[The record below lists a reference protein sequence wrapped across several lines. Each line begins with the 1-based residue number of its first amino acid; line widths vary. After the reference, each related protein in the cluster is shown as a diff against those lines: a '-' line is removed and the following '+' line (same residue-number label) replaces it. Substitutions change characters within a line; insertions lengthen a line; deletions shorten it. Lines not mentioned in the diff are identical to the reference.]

1 MEHGKLER
9 SQRALEQ
16 WVKEHPEEVRRLREQ
31 AKPLAEFLN
40 SPEWDAFWQPAKAA
54 ILHDDEDGV
63 YVWAETRIGRKPDFV
78 IKVSYLGKKE
88 LGDATPRET
97 WVLVDDRGEKLA
109 GEARGEPDDEGIA
122 VFGEKTK
129 TFGRLKRV
137 RSEFTDPDDWEREI
151 AKAVLKAGAESPHG
165 YPLTLG
171 EIEWRIERDNRWRGL
186 KGTPGEDSPRVKDA
200 RARVRAAEERAFGGN
215 LKPQEHRG
223 AVEALRTA
231 ERELEKA
238 ISFAST
244 ASLST
249 GGPGGGAM
257 RVAEGPRHRGV
268 WGGLRVG
275 RGERPVP
282 EWEEK
287 MLDRLFLAHYASPE
301 NPAGLSPGELEVFRL
316 AIQLEHRE
324 IAEEIGRTEGLVRKL
339 KHQAVKKVRKH
350 GEITVRDHIDTN
362 ARKRG
367 RTKKSA

>member
-1 MEHGKLER
+1 MR
-9 SQRALEQ
+9 
-16 WVKEHPEEVRRLREQ
+16 KEFDTDTPYINSPVPEGVRRLAARVKEMYDSE
-31 AKPLAEFLN
+31 EFQ
-40 SPEWDAFWQPAKAA
+40 AFWQPAKTA

-122 VFGEKTK
+122 VFDEKTK

-151 AKAVLKAGAESPHG
+151 AKAVLRAGAESPHG
-165 YPLTLG
+165 YPLTLS
-171 EIEWRIERDNRWRGL
+171 EIEWRIERDNRWQGV

-200 RARVRAAEERAFGGN
+200 RARVRAAKERAFGGD
-215 LKPQEHRG
+215 LKPQEHRD
-223 AVEALRTA
+223 AMEALRKA
-231 ERELEKA
+231 EEKLEEA
-238 ISFAST
+238 ISLAYT

-257 RVAEGPRHRGV
+257 RVGKGPRHYGV
-268 WGGLRVG
+268 WIPLGVG
-275 RGERPVP
+275 RGTRPAP

-287 MLDRLFLAHYASPE
+287 ILDRLFLAHYASAE

-367 RTKKSA
+367 RTKSA

>member
-1 MEHGKLER
+1 MEHGKLEP
-9 SQRALEQ
+9 SQRAVEQ
-16 WVKEHPEEVRRLREQ
+16 WAQQHPEEVRRLREL

-97 WVLVDDRGEKLA
+97 WELVDDRGEKLA

-122 VFGEKTK
+122 VFDEKSK
-129 TFGRLKRV
+129 KYPRLKRAL
-137 RSEFTDPDDWEREI
+137 SEYADRILEI
-151 AKAVLKAGAESPHG
+151 DRAIRIAGAESPHG
-165 YPLTLG
+165 YPLTLNA
-171 EIEWRIERDNRWRGL
+171 IEYRIERDNRWRGVR
-186 KGTPGEDSPRVKDA
+186 GTPGEDSPRVKDA
-200 RARVRAAEERAFGGN
+200 KARVKAAEERAFAGN
-215 LKPQEHRG
+215 LKPQEH
-223 AVEALRTA
+223 AEAMRAWERA
-231 ERELEKA
+231 EKDLEQAKGLA
-238 ISFAST
+238 HT

-249 GGPGGGAM
+249 GGPNG
-257 RVAEGPRHRGV
+257 RVMNPAE
-268 WGGLRVG
+268 GLRVSPG
-275 RGERPVP
+275 VWVGSGGSRGERPTP
-282 EWEEK
+282 KWEEK
-287 MLDRLFLAHYASPE
+287 ILDRHLLDHYAGAK
-301 NPAGLSPGELEVFRL
+301 NPARLTSTEREVFRL
-316 AIQLEHRE
+316 AIHLGHRE
-324 IAEEIGRTEGLVRKL
+324 IAEEIGRTEGSVRKF